1 MFGHMSKKCRSHL
14 PCDECNLK
22 HPTILNIHNQDKG
35 SKPQETPVSSALVS
49 LQAGGCT
56 GDQDSTLFIIPVQ
69 LKSVKGD
76 KVLQTYAFLDP
87 GSTAT
92 FCTSSCMKK
101 LNLQGKKTHVMLR
114 TMGQEKPDSYRTGGV
129 KAGQ

>member
-1 MFGHMSKKCRSHL
+1 M
-14 PCDECNLK
+14 
-22 HPTILNIHNQDKG
+22 
-35 SKPQETPVSSALVS
+35 SSALVS

-56 GDQDSTLFIIPVQ
+56 GAGDQDCTLSIFPVQ

-92 FCTSSCMKK
+92 FCTISCIKK
-101 LNLQGKKTHVMLR
+101 LNLPGTKTHIMLR
-114 TMGQEKPDSYRTGGV
+114 SMGQERVVESQILTGLEVSGLDSN
-129 KAGQ
+129 